1 MKKKKKFLFNT
12 AILTTTTLILKS
24 IGMFFRV
31 YLSNKIGA
39 EGMGLYQLII
49 SVYMLAST
57 FASSGI
63 CTAVTRLCSDEMVCG
78 NKKSVLSVVKK
89 SALLSAGVGAFLNAI
104 VFFGAPII
112 SSVFIEDTRATDAIK
127 ILSFSLVP
135 MGVCSALKGYFMSR
149 RNTSTPS
156 FSSILE
162 QIVRIVLIMLLFSKN
177 SQCSVQKACFY
188 VLLADTL
195 AETTS
200 CVHMAI
206 ETAKDGKK
214 LQMSGGKKAYYT
226 HQTRTILKIA
236 IPITAGRY
244 LTSLLRTAESL
255 LIPKTLSD
263 YSKSASSGL
272 ETFGMLKGMALPLI
286 FFPSSFLTSISTLLI
301 PEISESAALGKT
313 DAIKSDIER
322 TVNVTFL
329 GAVLAGGCFYACA
342 VPLSRLLYDS
352 EQTGVLIKFL
362 APLVPI
368 MYLEAVIDGI
378 LKGLDKQNATLLYV
392 TIDSVLRILLIITLV
407 PRFGMVGFMYI
418 MVFSNVL
425 TCSLSVI
432 KLLRIKVLKIDFIKT
447 VITPI
452 CAIFISLI
460 ISQIA
465 TVNIKS
471 DISFTLS
478 NIVLMSAIYFIILLI
493 TGAVD
498 LSFITNKKAK
508 GN

>member
-12 AILTTTTLILKS
+12 AILTATTLILKS

-78 NKKSVLSVVKK
+78 NKKSVLLVVKK
-89 SALLSAGVGAFLNAI
+89 SVILSAIVGALLNAV
-104 VFFGAPII
+104 VFFGAPVI
-112 SSVFIEDTRATDAIK
+112 SNVFIEDFRATDAIK

-162 QIVRIVLIMLLFSKN
+162 QIVRIGFILLFFTKN
-177 SQCSVQKACFY
+177 EKFSVQKACFY

-195 AETTS
+195 AEAVS
-200 CVHMAI
+200 CIHMAI
-206 ETAKDGKK
+206 ETVRDGRKLNGGSAKKP
-214 LQMSGGKKAYYT
+214 YYP

-244 LTSLLRTAESL
+244 LASLLRTAESL
-255 LIPKTLSD
+255 LIPKTLSA
-263 YSKSASSGL
+263 YSNSATSGL

-313 DAIKSDIER
+313 GSIKSDVER
-322 TVNVTFL
+322 TVNITFI
-329 GAVLAGGCFYACA
+329 GALLAGGCFYACA
-342 VPLSRLLYDS
+342 IPISRVLYDS
-352 EQTGVLIKFL
+352 VQTGVLIKFL
-362 APLVPI
+362 SPLVPI
-368 MYLEAVIDGI
+368 MYLESVIDGI
-378 LKGLDKQNATLLYV
+378 LKGLNKQNATLLYV

-432 KLLRIKVLKIDFIKT
+432 KLLRIKVLKIDFVNTLLK
-447 VITPI
+447 PL
-452 CAIFISLI
+452 CAIFVSLI
-460 ISQIA
+460 VSQIA

-471 DISFTLS
+471 DILFTLTS
-478 NIVLMSAIYFIILLI
+478 VAIISIIYFVIIFV

-498 LSFITNKKAK
+498 LSFITRKK
-508 GN
+508 GV

>member
-1 MKKKKKFLFNT
+1 MRKKRKFLFNT
-12 AILTTTTLILKS
+12 AILTATTLILKS

-89 SALLSAGVGAFLNAI
+89 SVFLSAGVGIFLNAI
-104 VFFGAPII
+104 VFFGAPTI

-127 ILSFSLVP
+127 TLSFSLVP

-162 QIVRIVLIMLLFSKN
+162 QIVRIGFIMLFFTKSSKF
-177 SQCSVQKACFY
+177 SVQKACFY

-195 AETTS
+195 AETVS
-200 CVHMAI
+200 CIHMAI
-206 ETAKDGKK
+206 ETARDSKK
-214 LQMSGGKKAYYT
+214 LKTNGAKKPYYP

-255 LIPKTLSD
+255 LIPKTLSA
-263 YSKSASSGL
+263 YSNSTTSGL

-313 DAIKSDIER
+313 DSIKSDVER
-322 TVNVTFL
+322 TVNITFI
-329 GAVLAGGCFYACA
+329 GALLAGGCFYACA
-342 VPLSRLLYDS
+342 IPLSRVLYDS
-352 EQTGVLIKFL
+352 AQTGVLIKFL

-368 MYLEAVIDGI
+368 MYLESVIDGI
-378 LKGLDKQNATLLYV
+378 LKGLNKQNATLLYV
-392 TIDSVLRILLIITLV
+392 TVDSVLRIVLIVTLV

-425 TCSLSVI
+425 TCSLSVA
-432 KLLRIKVLKIDFIKT
+432 KLLRIKVLKIDFLNTLIK
-447 VITPI
+447 PI
-452 CAIFISLI
+452 FAIFLSLI
-460 ISQIA
+460 LSQIA
-465 TVNIKS
+465 TANMQNDVL
-471 DISFTLS
+471 FTLAS
-478 NIVLMSAIYFIILLI
+478 IAIISAIYFIILFI
-493 TGAVD
+493 TNALD
-498 LSFITNKKAK
+498 LSFITNKK
-508 GN
+508 G